1 MEFIFSQTAP
11 VVCLPCKQT
20 DSLCRLYH
28 ALKELQRCISSKKFL
43 KTSTR
48 PFFTVQAEF
57 SFSFDP
63 TYAFNNSVSTTYPFN
78 NSVFTTYPYIKS
90 VATTLPFSAFRQ
102 VSTDKKKKDQK
113 QHLKILPL
121 VLKPFISSLL
131 TAIPILPLTSTR
143 QSQHAPYLETY
154 LHNKSFSSHSLAPKI
169 LENHVQGSLVCMK
182 CKSCSLRRNQ

>member
-1 MEFIFSQTAP
+1 MSYFHLLPHFLLYSQGVP
-11 VVCLPCKQT
+11 KYGLIPINHSV
-20 DSLCRLYH
+20 
-28 ALKELQRCISSKKFL
+28 
-43 KTSTR
+43 ST
-48 PFFTVQAEF
+48 
-57 SFSFDP
+57 

-90 VATTLPFSAFRQ
+90 VSTTLPFSAFRQ

-143 QSQHAPYLETY
+143 QSQHAPSAETY
-154 LHNKSFSSHSLAPKI
+154 QPGKPVAGCTRARTNTSSPAPA
-169 LENHVQGSLVCMK
+169 SRCR
-182 CKSCSLRRNQ
+182 SLRTQSFGAPFAPSWQGTAHRIPFGEGQRR